1 MITSD
6 WVFNGQLFTEDM
18 IGGSFGFVYL
28 ITNIMTKRKYV
39 GKKLFTAAAR
49 KMVKGKSK
57 KIRKSSNWKNYWGS
71 SKTVQEDVKNMGD
84 KCFTREILRLC
95 RSRSECTYYETVE
108 IIERKALETDEYYNE
123 WLQCR
128 ISKKHIKKA

>member
-1 MITSD
+1 MI
-6 WVFNGQLFTEDM
+6 E
-18 IGGSFGFVYL
+18 GSFGFVYL

-71 SKTVQEDVKNMGD
+71 SKDVQEDVKHMGE

-95 RSRSECTYYETVE
+95 KSRSECTYYETVE
-108 IIERKALETDEYYNE
+108 IIERKALETDEYYNQ